1 MTASIS
7 QPVPLSVRDPRA
19 GVEQDQVTAAAG
31 TVDVTLWHAGYG
43 PISGVV
49 PPGGPADLIPPGPSA
64 ALCEAAMGG
73 VPALPS
79 AGAAAHDDD
88 EAERTADLP
97 VGTLLIAGLPQDDA
111 TRLPGLSISDRGG
124 VAVVSLCGELDISGA
139 SVLQAYLSDIR
150 RQARARSVADLAGLA
165 FIDSACLGVLVR
177 HCKEIRRQGGS
188 FALAGPQPG
197 VRRILAVTGLLT
209 WFEVHDTVEE
219 AVGIGTQ
226 RSPTFFAGPARPP
239 IMAAIVA
246 ALGDRGSGVR
256 AASRSRT

>member
-1 MTASIS
+1 
-7 QPVPLSVRDPRA
+7 
-19 GVEQDQVTAAAG
+19 
-31 TVDVTLWHAGYG
+31 
-43 PISGVV
+43 
-49 PPGGPADLIPPGPSA
+49 
-64 ALCEAAMGG
+64 MGG
-73 VPALPS
+73 APALPS
-79 AGAAAHDDD
+79 TGVAAHDDD
-88 EAERTADLP
+88 EAECTADLP
-97 VGTLLIAGLPQDDA
+97 VGTLFIAGLPRDDA

-139 SVLQAYLSDIR
+139 SVLQAYLSAIR
-150 RQARARSVADLAGLA
+150 WQARARSVADLAGLA
-165 FIDSACLGVLVR
+165 FIDCACLGVLVR

-239 IMAAIVA
+239 IMAAIAA
-246 ALGDRGSGVR
+246 ALGERGSGVR
-256 AASRSRT
+256 AAS

>member
-1 MTASIS
+1 
-7 QPVPLSVRDPRA
+7 
-19 GVEQDQVTAAAG
+19 
-31 TVDVTLWHAGYG
+31 
-43 PISGVV
+43 
-49 PPGGPADLIPPGPSA
+49 
-64 ALCEAAMGG
+64 
-73 VPALPS
+73 
-79 AGAAAHDDD
+79 
-88 EAERTADLP
+88 
-97 VGTLLIAGLPQDDA
+97 
-111 TRLPGLSISDRGG
+111 
-124 VAVVSLCGELDISGA
+124 
-139 SVLQAYLSDIR
+139 
-150 RQARARSVADLAGLA
+150 
-165 FIDSACLGVLVR
+165 VLVR

-239 IMAAIVA
+239 IMAASAA